1 MTPRECE
8 PHSPKASC
16 PTEPFSPFR
25 AARQMNVLSPSRL
38 HLQTKAASKAR
49 PESHEELQSD
59 IPPAEDSCFGDYF
72 EGYEEEEEE
81 EQMEH
86 DAEFF

>member
-59 IPPAEDSCFGDYF
+59 IPAEDSCFGDYF